1 MNPKFFPN
9 EEFLS
14 RRSAPVTN
22 RRSRY
27 PSCSSTK
34 VRRVRDSTWS
44 SLTEGITTPASE
56 LVPAASFWPEAN
68 TNTDRSRNHCS
79 PNVVLELIVEVSW
92 RRAEALKFDVKSN
105 TWTGS
110 AARLPSRVDWL
121 KGTWFGAKVR

>member
-1 MNPKFFPN
+1 MT
-9 EEFLS
+9 
-14 RRSAPVTN
+14 RVYVT
-22 RRSRY
+22 
-27 PSCSSTK
+27 PGSSM
-34 VRRVRDSTWS
+34 
-44 SLTEGITTPASE
+44 TEGNTTPASE

-121 KGTWFGAKVR
+121 KGTWFGARVRWS